1 MKNKYILTIA
11 GLLLTMS
18 SLFIACETSEL
29 PDDPPKKIPTVP
41 IIGANGDF
49 TSSDTIPYEGQIVN
63 FTSISNTDIY
73 ECSWS
78 FPGGSPSS
86 STSKNPSVVYNIVG
100 NYNVSLNVKNSKGET
115 SLTKTNFIRVRK
127 FVMEGSFYC
136 SNTTPNPNQNIIF
149 TSVANTS
156 NYNCKWTFTGGTP
169 SSSTSKSPTISYS
182 DTGYYPVSLI
192 VYNSQS
198 ADTVSIPNY
207 IHVKNKVLNGYDTLN
222 YPMNGTPALYELGL
236 PNKGFITGNNS
247 YGDKAKAQYFF
258 NYNSYNTL
266 VGVYCWFGYATGNNA
281 TNIEFAAWDKNSSGK
296 PNNKIASKTE
306 TLGNIKSDINGNYL
320 TYVEFNS
327 PISISN
333 SFFAG
338 IVLPTTTG
346 DTVAIMSNTNG
357 QSNPTYAWELNS
369 ANNWLKF
376 DDPGSWKENGLL
388 QLYIFPVVANYS
400 KSTNKITHKEI
411 LMPIRINK
419 KITKA
424 KK

>member
-18 SLFIACETSEL
+18 SLFTACEIDEL
-29 PDDPPKKIPTVP
+29 KDDSPKKVIPVP
-41 IIGANGDF
+41 IIKASGNF
-49 TSSDTIPYEGQIVN
+49 TCSDTIPYEGQVVN
-63 FTSISNTDIY
+63 YTSSSNTEEY
-73 ECSWS
+73 ECIWS
-78 FPGGSPSS
+78 FPGGTPSN
-86 STSKNPSVVYNIVG
+86 STSKNPSIIYNTVG
-100 NYNVSLNVKNSKGET
+100 NYNVSLKIKNSKGDT
-115 SLTKTNFIRVRK
+115 TLTKTNFIRVRK
-127 FVMEGSFYC
+127 FIMEGNFYC
-136 SNTTPNPNQNIIF
+136 SNTTPNPNQNITF
-149 TSVANTS
+149 TSVANTT
-156 NYNCKWTFTGGTP
+156 NYSCKWTFTGGTP
-169 SSSTSKSPTISYS
+169 SSSSLKSPTITYS

-192 VYNSQS
+192 VYNSLS
-198 ADTVSIPNY
+198 ADTITIPNY

-222 YPMNGTPALYELGL
+222 FPMTGTPALYEL
-236 PNKGFITGNNS
+236 NDHKGFITGNNS

-258 NYNSYNTL
+258 NYTPYNTL
-266 VGVYCWFGYATGNNA
+266 IGFYCWFGYATGNNN
-281 TNIEFAAWDKNSSGK
+281 TNIEFAAWDKNSSDK

-320 TYVEFNS
+320 TFVEFNS
-327 PISISN
+327 PVSISS

-338 IVLPTTTG
+338 IVLPTTIG
-346 DTVAIMSNTNG
+346 DTVVIMSNTNG

-376 DDPGSWKENGLL
+376 DNQDSWGANGLL
-388 QLYIFPVVANYS
+388 QLYIFPVVADYS